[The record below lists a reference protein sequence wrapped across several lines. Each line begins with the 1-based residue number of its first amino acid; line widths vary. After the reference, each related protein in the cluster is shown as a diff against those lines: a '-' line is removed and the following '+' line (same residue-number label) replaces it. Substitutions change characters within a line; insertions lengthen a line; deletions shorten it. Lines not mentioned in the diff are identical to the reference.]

1 MHIDSEAQDSPMTK
15 SYLIIAPT
23 MGSPAQ
29 APAMAKDNTL
39 RTFTLLGK
47 YKTTPKVFPKSFA

>member
-1 MHIDSEAQDSPMTK
+1 MTK
-15 SYLIIAPT
+15 SYLIISPT

-29 APAMAKDNTL
+29 APTMAKDNTL

-47 YKTTPKVFPKSFA
+47 CNPQGLP